1 MRRGDGYRWQRNLAT
16 ILIFGGILRNHLTL
30 DTTVFRSPGLI
41 HYPSVL
47 GAGGRDHPGLFHV
60 ADFLPT
66 LVSLVAGEGEAEL
79 GTLDGVNQVVETA
92 D

>member
-1 MRRGDGYRWQRNLAT
+1 MTPL
-16 ILIFGGILRNHLTL
+16 
-30 DTTVFRSPGLI
+30 VCRSPGFI

-66 LVSLVAGEGEAEL
+66 LVSLVAGAGAGEL
-79 GTLDGVNQVVETA
+79 GTLDGVNQVVDTVG
-92 D
+92 

>member
-1 MRRGDGYRWQRNLAT
+1 M
-16 ILIFGGILRNHLTL
+16 RNHLTL
-30 DTTVFRSPGLI
+30 DTTVFRSPGFI
-41 HYPSVL
+41 HYPSLL

-66 LVSLVAGEGEAEL
+66 LVSLVAGEGEGTLEL

-92 D
+92 G

>member
-1 MRRGDGYRWQRNLAT
+1 MRPLVR
-16 ILIFGGILRNHLTL
+16 
-30 DTTVFRSPGLI
+30 RSPGFI
-41 HYPSVL
+41 HYPSLL

-66 LVSLVAGEGEAEL
+66 LVSLVAGEGEL

-92 D
+92 DLC

>member
-1 MRRGDGYRWQRNLAT
+1 MITARGLGYRCQGNYYTPVVR
-16 ILIFGGILRNHLTL
+16 
-30 DTTVFRSPGLI
+30 RSPGFI

-79 GTLDGVNQVVETA
+79 GTLDGVNQVVETVETA